1 MTKLHKQIS
10 GQSAT
15 RISPA
20 RPLPLYYQLY
30 ETLRSQIQDSVWNNG
45 DFFPPIPVLADQFD
59 VATVTV
65 RQALGLLQKDGLVQ
79 SRQGRGTVITSS
91 ALRLQPLQ
99 LESTVTEILD
109 LYAEDS
115 PDVES
120 IDEGLAMPPLKASD
134 FHLLPSYYF
143 IKRVHI
149 RHGGRYCLIT
159 FFLAE
164 PLFHD
169 HEDRFRNHLV
179 LPVLFSLDD
188 LGIARTWQ
196 SLRLEK
202 ADHSTATIL
211 KVSAGDPIARVKRY
225 ITNQQD
231 ELIYFADV
239 RYRGDAIQYNIELK
253 I

>member
-1 MTKLHKQIS
+1 MTKLHKQIA
-10 GQSAT
+10 GQSAA
-15 RISPA
+15 RISAA
-20 RPLPLYYQLY
+20 RPLPLYFQLY
-30 ETLRSQIQDSVWNNG
+30 ETLRLQIQDGVWNNG
-45 DFFPPIPVLADQFD
+45 DFFPPIPVLADQFN

-65 RQALGLLQKDGLVQ
+65 RQAIGLLQKDELVQ

-91 ALRLQPLQ
+91 ALQLQPLQ

-120 IDEGLAMPPLKASD
+120 IDEGLAMPPLKAGD
-134 FHLLPSYYF
+134 FHLLPSYFF
-143 IKRVHI
+143 IKRAHI

-164 PLFHD
+164 PLFRE
-169 HEDRFRNHLV
+169 HEDRFRNHLA

-188 LGIARTWQ
+188 LGIARAWQ
-196 SLRLEK
+196 LLRLEK

-211 KVSAGDPIARVKRY
+211 KVPASDPIARVKRY
-225 ITNQQD
+225 ITNRQD

-239 RYRGDAIQYNIELK
+239 RYRGDAIQYNMELK

>member
-1 MTKLHKQIS
+1 MTKLHKQIA

-30 ETLRSQIQDSVWNNG
+30 ETLRSQIQDGVWNNG

-134 FHLLPSYYF
+134 FHLLPSYFF

-164 PLFHD
+164 PLFPIMKTGFAIIWFY
-169 HEDRFRNHLV
+169 RFCSRLMILA
-179 LPVLFSLDD
+179 LPA
-188 LGIARTWQ
+188 LGSHCVSKRRITQ
-196 SLRLEK
+196 L
-202 ADHSTATIL
+202 ATIL